1 MNLINELSSSDGGG
15 GATGQYAS
23 ESDLLYP
30 SHNQHQQQT
39 LLRRMNEEETS
50 FLAISRRLKDKYGLA
65 DTHSPTKT
73 PYIPELSESLSSR
86 YEKLTGRSPSA
97 DMLTSSLD
105 DLLKTL
111 KNKFGGGKKPTEED
125 FSKKED

>member
-1 MNLINELSSSDGGG
+1 
-15 GATGQYAS
+15 
-23 ESDLLYP
+23 
-30 SHNQHQQQT
+30 
-39 LLRRMNEEETS
+39 MNEEETS
-50 FLAISRRLKDKYGLA
+50 FMAISRRLKDKYGLA

-73 PYIPELSESLSSR
+73 PYIPELTESLSSR

-111 KNKFGGGKKPTEED
+111 KNKFGGGKKPSEED
-125 FSKKED
+125 FSKKEE

>member
-15 GATGQYAS
+15 GPGAQYAS
-23 ESDLLYP
+23 ESDLYP
-30 SHNQHQQQT
+30 SRKQQT
-39 LLRRMNEEETS
+39 LRRLNEEETS
-50 FLAISRRLKDKYGLA
+50 FMAISRRLKDKYGLA
-65 DTHSPTKT
+65 DTQSPTKA
-73 PYIPELSESLSSR
+73 PYIPELTESLSSR